1 MLPYSL
7 ILAMTVMGS
16 VASLF
21 LKEASG
27 SLKGDNIVQI
37 FLNLMKNSSLY
48 LGAFLY
54 VAAALLNIY
63 VLGVMD
69 YSRVLPL
76 TAFTYVWTMFFARIR
91 LKEPFS
97 VRKIVGVCL
106 VVLGAVLVSR
116 T

>member
-1 MLPYSL
+1 MLPYSI

-37 FLNLMKNSSLY
+37 FLNLLKNSSLY
-48 LGAFLY
+48 LGGFLY

-76 TAFTYVWTMFFARIR
+76 TAFTYVWTMFLARIR
-91 LKEPFS
+91 LKDPLS
-97 VRKIVGVCL
+97 ARKIIGVCL
-106 VVLGAVLVSR
+106 VVLGAVLVSG